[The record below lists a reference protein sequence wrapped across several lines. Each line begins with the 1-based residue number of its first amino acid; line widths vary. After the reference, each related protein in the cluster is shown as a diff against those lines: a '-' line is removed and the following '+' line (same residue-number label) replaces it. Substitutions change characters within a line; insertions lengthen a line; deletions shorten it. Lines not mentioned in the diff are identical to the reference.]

1 MNSTRAYAHTNI
13 ALIKYWGKLPGHLNL
28 PATGSLSLTL
38 QNFGTE
44 TTLSF
49 IDAPE
54 DVFVLN
60 NQEQTG
66 DPLSRVQRFLD
77 IVRAL
82 TKNNQHCLVD
92 SRNDVPT
99 HSGLASSASGFAAL
113 SMAANQHFSLNLNP
127 TDLSQ
132 LARVGSGSAARSI
145 FGDFVYMHPG
155 SPFDKTGGYAEPLL
169 ADPSLDIR
177 LIVVQ
182 CASTPKEISS
192 RTGMIHTSSTSPYYP
207 SWINTHAFDLEE
219 ATKAAMQGDFR
230 TLGELTEH
238 STLKMHACMLAAKP
252 AFWYFE
258 PLTIAVM
265 NRVKNLRDDGANCY
279 FTMDAGPHVK
289 VLCQAK
295 QADGIANELKK
306 IEGIIQIDIATPGPG
321 AKLL

>member
-1 MNSTRAYAHTNI
+1 MKSTRAYAHTNI

-38 QNFGTE
+38 ENFGTQ

-49 IDAPE
+49 IEAAQDI
-54 DVFVLN
+54 FVLN

-66 DPLSRVQRFLD
+66 EPLLRVQRFLD

-82 TKNNQHCLVD
+82 GKSDRRCLVD

-99 HSGLASSASGFAAL
+99 SSGLASSASGFAAL
-113 SMAANQHFSLNLNP
+113 SLAANQHYALNLNP
-127 TDLSQ
+127 VDLSQ

-145 FGDFVYMHPG
+145 FGGFVYMHPG
-155 SPFDKTGGYAEPLL
+155 TPVDKTGGYAEAL
-169 ADPSLDIR
+169 ATDPALDIR

-182 CASTPKEISS
+182 CANTCKEISS
-192 RTGMIHTSSTSPYYP
+192 RAGMLHTSNTSPYYP
-207 SWINTHAFDLEE
+207 TWLATHAKDLEE
-219 ATKAAMQGDFR
+219 ATRAAMEGDFK

-252 AFWYFE
+252 GFWYFE

-265 NRVKNLRDDGANCY
+265 NKVKALRNDGVNCY

-289 VLCQAK
+289 VLCKAQHAEDIAK
-295 QADGIANELKK
+295 SFKK
-306 IEGIIQIDIATPGPG
+306 IKGIVRIDIAKPGPG
-321 AKLL
+321 AKLQ